1 MLTNKLSCNIIIND
15 SKRVS
20 RSLKTEHERIKR
32 TTNAISKVKTKI
44 TKLRQKQTLKN
55 KNINFLESL
64 ILAQDERWRRA

>member
-44 TKLRQKQTLKN
+44 TKLRQNKQ
-55 KNINFLESL
+55 
-64 ILAQDERWRRA
+64 